1 MWWVVLVLGV
11 VAGCARG
18 ALPSHP
24 GVGPAVQLPAD
35 QSVVTPT
42 APPLQKFTQ
51 GEVSYI
57 RHCAGCHGWEGRGNG
72 PVAQQL
78 EITPPSLRRSEL
90 FTQHTEA
97 ELVARILLGK
107 DLKVPFAPAAVPD
120 TEAEVTALLG
130 HLRRLPTITWDK
142 VHAGEDVYDSL
153 CVSCHGVY
161 GRGDGPMASALPA
174 PPRDLSSPPYQS
186 QANDEDLFRIISEG
200 KGAMPGAKDVLKAE
214 DLRAVVAFL
223 RVLSPG
229 YEFYDR
235 FCTSCHGSE
244 GRPPALAFQEAFG
257 TPLGQE
263 EQPPAF
269 DQAYM
274 QTHTDEHLRVWVRH
288 MLKENRVGMPHF
300 AGELNAEQVRQILTY
315 LRNLPPAS

>member
-1 MWWVVLVLGV
+1 MWWMVLGV
-11 VAGCARG
+11 VVHCARG
-18 ALPSHP
+18 AFPAHP
-24 GVGPAVQLPAD
+24 EIGAMTQFAAA
-35 QSVVTPT
+35 QSVTVPT
-42 APPLQKFTQ
+42 APPSRKFTQ
-51 GEVSYI
+51 GEVLYI
-57 RHCAGCHGWEGRGNG
+57 RHCAGCHGWEGQGNG

-78 EITPPSLRRSEL
+78 QINPPSLRRPEL

-107 DLKVPFAPAAVPD
+107 DLKVPFTPTAAVPGTATD
-120 TEAEVTALLG
+120 VTDLLG
-130 HLRRLPTITWDK
+130 YLRRLPTIPWEQ

-174 PPRDLSSPPYQS
+174 PPRDLSSPSYQS
-186 QANDEDLFRIISEG
+186 QVSNEELLRIISDG
-200 KGAMPGAKDVLKAE
+200 KGGMPGAKKVLSEK
-214 DLRAVVAFL
+214 DLRAVVAFV

-229 YEFYDR
+229 YELYDR
-235 FCTSCHGSE
+235 FCASCHGSN

-263 EQPPAF
+263 KPPPVF

-274 QTHTDEHLRVWVRH
+274 RAHTDEQLQGWTRH
-288 MLKENRVGMPHF
+288 MLKENSVGMPHF

-315 LRNLPPAS
+315 LRTLPPVS

>member
-1 MWWVVLVLGV
+1 MWRVVVVLGL

-18 ALPSHP
+18 ALPPQP
-24 GVGPAVQLPAD
+24 GIGPAAQLPAK
-35 QSVVTPT
+35 QSVAASTV
-42 APPLQKFTQ
+42 PPLQKFTQ
-51 GEVSYI
+51 GEVLYI

-78 EITPPSLRRSEL
+78 EITPPSLRRPEL
-90 FTQHTEA
+90 FTQHTET

-107 DLKVPFAPAAVPD
+107 DLAIPFAPTAVPS
-120 TEAEVTALLG
+120 TEAAVTALLG
-130 HLRRLPTITWDK
+130 HLRRLPTIAWEQ

-161 GRGDGPMASALPA
+161 GRGDGPMAAALPA
-174 PPRDLSSPPYQS
+174 PPRDLSSPPDQS
-186 QANDEDLFRIISEG
+186 QVSDEEMFRIISEG
-200 KGAMPGAKDVLKAE
+200 KGGMPGAKDVLSAK
-214 DLRAVVAFL
+214 DLHAVVVFV

-229 YEFYDR
+229 YELYDR

-244 GRPPALAFQEAFG
+244 GRPQGLVFQETFG

-300 AGELNAEQVRQILTY
+300 AGELSAEKVRQILTY